1 MNKTTTTTTA
11 TTQSAWVKET
21 YKKLKTNKLNEY
33 QADQSKLLLNT
44 IQNSHSKLTAL
55 KQDITK
61 VKGIIKTIQDSDIPS
76 KDIILTDYTSKY
88 QAAATEY
95 NSIIST
101 HNQAKE
107 QYQEIID
114 SQDSATSLS
123 NLFYAIAHDNF
134 IPEKYLKKWNNL
146 PHNYLTQ
153 ENISKAGK
161 IYYTINLKDTILEQ
175 YGDSQLTEDPEL
187 TLSNI
192 YEEITN
198 PSKYYTKDRWTSL
211 NPALKKAF
219 TQTVIHCAAE
229 IIAELEKFLAKE
241 QTDEASAPSTP
252 ASADLEQRTM
262 LQRLHDVEPEVWELE
277 NLNK

>member
-1 MNKTTTTTTA
+1 MNKTKTTA
-11 TTQSAWVKET
+11 QSAWLQDT

-33 QADQSKLLLNT
+33 QADQSKLLLST
-44 IQNSHSKLTAL
+44 IQNSHSKLTEL
-55 KQDITK
+55 KQEIANIK
-61 VKGIIKTIQDSDIPS
+61 EIIQTIKASNIQS
-76 KDIILTDYTSKY
+76 KDLILTDYTSKY

-95 NSIIST
+95 NNLIST
-101 HNQAKE
+101 SNQAKA

-114 SQDSATSLS
+114 SQDSASSLS

-153 ENISKAGK
+153 ENTASKTGK
-161 IYYTINLKDTILEQ
+161 TYYTINLKDTILEQ
-175 YGDSQLTEDPEL
+175 YGNSQLTEDPEI
-187 TLSNI
+187 TLSNL
-192 YEEITN
+192 YEEVTN

-219 TQTVIHCAAE
+219 TQTVIHHAEE
-229 IIAELEKFLAKE
+229 IIAKLEKFLAKE

>member
-1 MNKTTTTTTA
+1 MNKTKTTA
-11 TTQSAWVKET
+11 QSAWLQDT

-33 QADQSKLLLNT
+33 QADQSKLLLST
-44 IQNSHSKLTAL
+44 IQNSHSKLTEL
-55 KQDITK
+55 KQEIANIK
-61 VKGIIKTIQDSDIPS
+61 EIIQTIKASNIQS
-76 KDIILTDYTSKY
+76 KDLILTDYTSKY

-101 HNQAKE
+101 NNQAKE

-123 NLFYAIAHDNF
+123 NLFYAISHDNF

-153 ENISKAGK
+153 ENTSKAGK
-161 IYYTINLKDTILEQ
+161 TYYTINLKDTILEQ
-175 YGDSQLTEDPEL
+175 YGNSQLTEDPEI
-187 TLSNI
+187 TLSNL

-219 TQTVIHCAAE
+219 TQTVIHHAAE
-229 IIAELEKFLAKE
+229 IIAKLEKFLAKE